1 MSDFLFEGSGV
12 ALVMPF
18 TDDGIDEGALRKL
31 VRFHLR
37 EGTDALVVNGSTGEA
52 ATMSAAEQRR
62 AIEVVAEEARPSQ
75 RGTPVIAGVG
85 GSGTADVVRLARQ
98 AREAGA
104 DGLLLA
110 PPPYNKPTQAGMLE
124 HYRRVLDAADLP
136 LIVYNVPGR
145 TACNILPATVEA
157 LAGDPRVVGVKEAS
171 GDIAQV
177 AELARCVGDRVA
189 IYSGNDDQIVPVL
202 ALGGRGVIS
211 VLANVAPAATAR
223 LVRAFL
229 DGDVARA
236 RSEQLRFLPL
246 IQALFRE
253 PNPTPIKAAVAAL
266 GFEVGEPRLPLLAA
280 NEQLGA
286 ELRSLMDH
294 LGILAPVT
302 EDWDAESL
310 AARR

>member
-1 MSDFLFEGSGV
+1 MADFLFEGSGV

-18 TDDGIDEGALRKL
+18 TDDGIDEAALRKL

-52 ATMSAAEQRR
+52 ATMSAEEQRR
-62 AIEVVAEEARPSQ
+62 AIEVVAEEASPSQ

-85 GSGTADVVRLARQ
+85 GSNTAEVVRLAKQ
-98 AREAGA
+98 ARVAGA
-104 DGLLLA
+104 DALLLA
-110 PPPYNKPTQAGMLE
+110 PPPYNKPTQAGIVA

-145 TACNILPATVEA
+145 TACNILPATVEE
-157 LAGDPRVVGVKEAS
+157 LAGDPRIVGVKEAS
-171 GDIAQV
+171 GDIVQV
-177 AELARCVGDRVA
+177 AELARRVGHRVA

-211 VLANVAPAATAR
+211 VLANVAPGVTAR
-223 LVRAFL
+223 MVRAFL
-229 DGDVARA
+229 DGDIEQA
-236 RSEQLRFLPL
+236 RSLQLRFLPL

-266 GFEVGEPRLPLLAA
+266 GLDVGEPRLPLLAA
-280 NEQLGA
+280 GDDLGG
-286 ELRSLMDH
+286 ELRSLMDR
-294 LGILAPVT
+294 LGVLTPIT
-302 EDWDAESL
+302 EERDAESL
-310 AARR
+310 ASRR